1 MEELLGVLKT
11 CCPTV
16 DFATQDHL
24 LSEKILDSMDIVTI
38 ISNLETKYDISIEFE
53 MITPDN
59 FDSVKQMHAM
69 VKRLKE
75 S

>member
-1 MEELLGVLKT
+1 MEELLALLKT

-16 DFATQDHL
+16 DFEVQDHL
-24 LSEKILDSMDIVTI
+24 MSEKILDSMDIVTI
-38 ISNLETKYDISIEFE
+38 ISNLEAKYDVSIEFE

-59 FDSVKQMHAM
+59 FDSAKQMYAM

>member
-1 MEELLGVLKT
+1 MEELLALLKT

-16 DFATQDHL
+16 DFAVEDHL
-24 LSEKILDSMDIVTI
+24 MSEKILDSMDIVTI
-38 ISNLETKYDISIEFE
+38 ISNLEAKYDVSIEFE

-59 FDSVKQMHAM
+59 FDSAKQMYAM